1 MLSGVAQ
8 LHQQRRFGRQSV
20 RNAERAERC
29 LIDTHLLSR
38 LKHQLVGNSV
48 EKCWEKWQGSGELYI
63 RSQTMQNVMCLH
75 VGEGVLYTFLSFV
88 SSKDD
93 AASTWVTLEKKQIL
107 ESVARGLGSDL
118 LNQTNPP
125 PSFLLPWHLTLPRRG
140 PLSSQPLILPCFLS
154 LELSRPQEAGGL
166 RRALSG
172 ELVDVGSRSCLLP
185 SGCLGLG
192 QVALPP

>member
-20 RNAERAERC
+20 RNAERAEWC

-63 RSQTMQNVMCLH
+63 RSQTMQNVTCLH

-107 ESVARGLGSDL
+107 ESVASGLGSDL

-140 PLSSQPLILPCFLS
+140 ASVFTASDTALFLVAGAEPSPGGGRAQESS
-154 LELSRPQEAGGL
+154 ERGAGG
-166 RRALSG
+166 R
-172 ELVDVGSRSCLLP
+172 
-185 SGCLGLG
+185 GL
-192 QVALPP
+192 